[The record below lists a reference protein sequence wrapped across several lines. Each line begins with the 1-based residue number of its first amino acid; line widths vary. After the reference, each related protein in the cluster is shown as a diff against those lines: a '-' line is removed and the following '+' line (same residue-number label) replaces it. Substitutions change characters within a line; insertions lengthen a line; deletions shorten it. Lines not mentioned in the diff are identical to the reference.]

1 MNRLLFQLCFEYVKC
16 YSTIELLISVDGID
30 AERLKLFRL
39 MQDRCKRL
47 EREMEE
53 CIVENDLLNNMK
65 KGEKDE

>member
-16 YSTIELLISVDGID
+16 YSTIELLINVNGID

-47 EREMEE
+47 EHEMEE
-53 CIVENDLLNNMK
+53 CIVENDLLNNMN
-65 KGEKDE
+65 GDEK